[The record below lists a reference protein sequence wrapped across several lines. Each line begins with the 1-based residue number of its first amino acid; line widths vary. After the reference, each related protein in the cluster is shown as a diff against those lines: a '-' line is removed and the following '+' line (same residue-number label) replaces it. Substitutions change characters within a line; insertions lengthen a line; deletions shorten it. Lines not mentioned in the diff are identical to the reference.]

1 MMEEEE
7 VSWEVDKILD
17 HRGEEGQRFYKVKWK
32 GRYQPLWELAEMFD
46 TTGCIVDYWDE
57 LKRAGGG
64 KGGGKGKGRASSSS
78 SSSSSSGSQVGV
90 KPMNLLQQV
99 RFINFIKRKGIK
111 TQNTNRALI

>member
-1 MMEEEE
+1 MDGRFLNFLVPADQLRRVEQVMEEEE

-32 GRYQPLWELAEMFD
+32 GRYQPLWEPAEMFD

-78 SSSSSSGSQVGV
+78 SSSSSSSGG
-90 KPMNLLQQV
+90 
-99 RFINFIKRKGIK
+99 RGR
-111 TQNTNRALI
+111 

>member
-32 GRYQPLWELAEMFD
+32 GRYQPLWEPAEMFD

-64 KGGGKGKGRASSSS
+64 KGGGEREGEGFFFFFLFVWGEGEVIFSE
-78 SSSSSSGSQVGV
+78 
-90 KPMNLLQQV
+90 
-99 RFINFIKRKGIK
+99 
-111 TQNTNRALI
+111 TNK